1 LREERQQFSPKNLN
15 TLIIVDD
22 IENQNTVILKQN
34 YFSHMNFLN
43 YEITLHVISSLQN
56 RYLLPAFQ
64 LQALKWTGDSG
75 SNRAKTS
82 LMY

>member
-1 LREERQQFSPKNLN
+1 LRGERQHFSPKNHN

-22 IENQNTVILKQN
+22 IENQKAAILKQN

-43 YEITLHVISSLQN
+43 YEIILQVISSLQN
-56 RYLLPAFQ
+56 RYLLPEFQ
-64 LQALKWTGDSG
+64 LQAMKWTGDSV
-75 SNRAKTS
+75 SKPAKTS